1 MKIFLVKEI
10 YKYLKLKIF
19 KQNIEEE
26 FPFKL
31 KGLEKK
37 NFVLIYLKLIV
48 ELYINQK
55 LNKI

>member
-1 MKIFLVKEI
+1 MKEI

-31 KGLEKK
+31 KGLGKK
-37 NFVLIYLKLIV
+37 DFCFNLSEIDSRIIYKS
-48 ELYINQK
+48 
-55 LNKI
+55 KIK